1 MKSKAWANFLIRL
14 IRGYQKTAPYR
25 PPTCRF
31 SPTCSEY
38 MAQSLDRFGPVN
50 GLWRGVKRIARCHP
64 FHAGGYDPV
73 PEPTAA
79 SSVPAASAPVSQKD
93 HQQTA

>member
-1 MKSKAWANFLIRL
+1 MKKAGANFLIRL
-14 IRGYQKTAPYR
+14 IRGYQKTAPFR

-38 MAQSLDRFGPVN
+38 MAQSIDRFGPMA
-50 GLWRGVKRIARCHP
+50 GLWLGVKRIARCHP
-64 FHAGGYDPV
+64 FHAGGFDPV
-73 PEPTAA
+73 PDLPSSAA
-79 SSVPAASAPVSQKD
+79 VPVSQKD